1 MQKVVQRVMPRCPRG
16 AGASLRPGGITLPSM
31 EETLAASTLCVG
43 VLTGPRTSFQVS
55 HRGADAWH
63 LRAPSAPLGVSL
75 LSPRAV
81 RFPQGLVVSH
91 LPTGCPEVSAGE
103 GALWYDDRRVTVSRW
118 LNPPNVLG
126 RHRHRLRPSK
136 GVESDRLASKWRSRL
151 GRGEGLTPYG
161 DDVLCGALLGLLA
174 SGDPRGRW
182 LAGEIRGTDL
192 RAHTTATSAV
202 LLRCAADG
210 WCLPELDDVLQTIR
224 RGRPDAVAVSRLLAV
239 GHSSG
244 HGLLTGLGTV
254 LDLELGLAAA

>member
-1 MQKVVQRVMPRCPRG
+1 
-16 AGASLRPGGITLPSM
+16 
-31 EETLAASTLCVG
+31 
-43 VLTGPRTSFQVS
+43 
-55 HRGADAWH
+55 
-63 LRAPSAPLGVSL
+63 
-75 LSPRAV
+75 
-81 RFPQGLVVSH
+81 
-91 LPTGCPEVSAGE
+91 
-103 GALWYDDRRVTVSRW
+103 
-118 LNPPNVLG
+118 
-126 RHRHRLRPSK
+126 
-136 GVESDRLASKWRSRL
+136 RL

-182 LAGEIRGTDL
+182 LAGEIRGADL

-210 WCLPELDDVLQTIR
+210 WCLPELDDVLQTVR
-224 RGRPDAVAVSRLLAV
+224 RDCPDPAAVSRLLAV